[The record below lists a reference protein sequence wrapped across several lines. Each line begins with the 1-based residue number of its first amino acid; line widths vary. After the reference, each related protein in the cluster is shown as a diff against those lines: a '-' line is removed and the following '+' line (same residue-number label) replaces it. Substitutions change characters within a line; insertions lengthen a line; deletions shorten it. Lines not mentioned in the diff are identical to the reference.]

1 MASASS
7 SRELRADGL
16 RSTVM
21 DLAELRRAKDE
32 HFGKAHDSPL
42 TVTQRQHFDGLRYFD
57 PDPAL
62 RFEVTPEGGA
72 GAVEEV
78 EMSDG
83 TTDHLQRA
91 GIVRFTVDGTDTTL
105 LAFQQGDDLFIPF
118 RDATSGKDTYGA
130 GRYVE
135 AEPLGDGRYLL
146 DFNRAYNPYCAY
158 NDDWRCPLPPAEN
171 WLKVAIRAGEKS
183 FH

>member
-1 MASASS
+1 
-7 SRELRADGL
+7 
-16 RSTVM
+16 M
-21 DLAELRRAKDE
+21 DLSDLRRSKDDY
-32 HFGKAHDSPL
+32 FGKAHDSPL
-42 TVTQRQHFDGLRYFD
+42 TVTQRNRFDGLKYFD
-57 PDPAL
+57 LDPAL
-62 RFEVTPEGGA
+62 QFEVTLEGPA
-72 GAVEEV
+72 GTVEEV

-91 GIVRFTVDGTDTTL
+91 GTVRFSVDGTEATL
-105 LAFQQGDDLFIPF
+105 IAFHQGDVLFIPF
-118 RDATSGKDTYGA
+118 RDVTSGKDTYGA

-135 AEPLGDGRYLL
+135 AEPMGGGRYLL

>member
-1 MASASS
+1 
-7 SRELRADGL
+7 
-16 RSTVM
+16 M
-21 DLAELRRAKDE
+21 DILELRRAKDDY
-32 HFGKAHDSPL
+32 FGRQHDSPL
-42 TVTQRQHFDGLRYFD
+42 TVDQRRSFTGLRYFD
-57 PDPAL
+57 PDPAF
-62 RFEVTPEGGA
+62 RFEVTPVGA
-72 GAVEEV
+72 PGEVEEV

-91 GIVRFTVDGTDTTL
+91 GTVHFSVEGAEATL
-105 LAFQQGDDLFIPF
+105 VAFQQGDDLFIPF

-135 AEPLGDGRYLL
+135 AEPLGNGRFLL

-158 NDDWRCPLPPAEN
+158 NDDWRCPLPPSEN
-171 WLKVAIRAGEKS
+171 WLTVAIRAGEKS

>member
-1 MASASS
+1 MLARFSGV
-7 SRELRADGL
+7 D
-16 RSTVM
+16 V
-21 DLAELRRAKDE
+21 AELRREKDKF
-32 HFGKAHDSPL
+32 FGGPHDSPL
-42 TVTQRQHFDGLRYFD
+42 TVEQRRSFTGLKYFD
-57 PDPAL
+57 PDPAF
-62 RFEVTPEGGA
+62 RFEVSLEGEPG
-72 GAVEEV
+72 GVEEV

-91 GIVRFTVDGTDTTL
+91 GTIRFSVDGTEATL
-105 LAFQQGDDLFIPF
+105 LAFHQGDELFIPF
-118 RDATSGKDTYGA
+118 RDATSGTDTYGA

-135 AEPLGDGRYLL
+135 AEALGKGRYLL

-171 WLKVAIRAGEKS
+171 WLTVAIRAGEKS

>member
-1 MASASS
+1 MK
-7 SRELRADGL
+7 ELRAEQA
-16 RSTVM
+16 RYAVM
-21 DLAELRRAKDE
+21 GLAELRRAKDAF
-32 HFGKAHDSPL
+32 FGGPHDSPL
-42 TVTQRQHFDGLRYFD
+42 TVEQRRSFTGLKYFD
-57 PDPAL
+57 PDPGF
-62 RFEVTPEGGA
+62 RFEVALEEGPSGI
-72 GAVEEV
+72 EEV

-91 GIVRFTVDGTDTTL
+91 GTVRFGVDGVDATL
-105 LAFQQGDDLFIPF
+105 LAFYQGDELFIPF
-118 RDATSGKDTYGA
+118 RDATSGGDTYGA
-130 GRYVE
+130 GRYLE
-135 AEPLGDGRYLL
+135 AEALGNGRYLL

>member
-1 MASASS
+1 
-7 SRELRADGL
+7 
-16 RSTVM
+16 M
-21 DLAELRRAKDE
+21 DVRFSVVDLVELRREKDRF
-32 HFGKAHDSPL
+32 FGGPHDSPL
-42 TVTQRQHFDGLRYFD
+42 TVEQRGSFTGLKYFD
-57 PDPAL
+57 LDPAL
-62 RFEVTPEGGA
+62 RFEVSLEGEPG
-72 GAVEEV
+72 GVEEV

-91 GIVRFTVDGTDTTL
+91 GTVRFSVDGTDATL
-105 LAFQQGDDLFIPF
+105 LGFHQGDELFIPF

-135 AEPLGDGRYLL
+135 AEPLGKGRYLL

-158 NDDWRCPLPPAEN
+158 NDDWQCPLPPAEN
-171 WLKVAIRAGEKS
+171 WLTVAIRAGEKS

>member
-1 MASASS
+1 M
-7 SRELRADGL
+7 
-16 RSTVM
+16 VM
-21 DLAELRRAKDE
+21 DVLQLRREKDDY
-32 HFGKAHDSPL
+32 FGKAHDSPL
-42 TVTQRQHFDGLRYFD
+42 TVEQRRAFAGLKYFD
-57 PDPAL
+57 PDPAF
-62 RFEVTPEGGA
+62 RYEVTLEGGP
-72 GAVEEV
+72 GGVEEV

-91 GIVRFTVDGTDTTL
+91 GNLRFSVDGTDSTL
-105 LAFQQGDDLFIPF
+105 LAFHQGDGLFIPF

-135 AEPLGDGRYLL
+135 AEALGNGRYLL